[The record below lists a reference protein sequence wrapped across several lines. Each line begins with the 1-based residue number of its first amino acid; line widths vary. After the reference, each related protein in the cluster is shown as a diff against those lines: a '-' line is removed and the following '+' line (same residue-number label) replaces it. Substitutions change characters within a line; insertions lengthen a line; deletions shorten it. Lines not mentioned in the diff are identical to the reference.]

1 MALAV
6 SRLPIL
12 VVAQP
17 VRVMIVT
24 NVVAVMR
31 DFWQNL
37 VDWFVSGMV
46 IYSAK
51 IEQKGRQ
58 QKRLAQK
65 SYISLN
71 DSMKKITMLKF
82 NYDGELAW
90 WLSSDIKP
98 RLGYERKKLLN
109 DFCRDIPNI
118 VFTAID
124 DA

>member
-1 MALAV
+1 MMALAV

-51 IEQKGRQ
+51 IEQKRIEQ
-58 QKRLAQK
+58 Q
-65 SYISLN
+65 
-71 DSMKKITMLKF
+71 
-82 NYDGELAW
+82 
-90 WLSSDIKP
+90 
-98 RLGYERKKLLN
+98 
-109 DFCRDIPNI
+109 
-118 VFTAID
+118 
-124 DA
+124 